1 MSKSILQTE
10 KKCYVTGAE
19 YNLDLHHCMTGIA
32 NRKLAD
38 KWGLV
43 VWLRHDIHM
52 NLHDRDKELEIRLKQ
67 DAQRAFEKLY
77 GHDKWMSVFK
87 KNYL

>member
-10 KKCYVTGAE
+10 KKCYITGAE
-19 YNLDLHHCMTGIA
+19 YNLDLHHVLGGVA
-32 NRKLAD
+32 NRKISD

-43 VWLRHDIHM
+43 VWLRHDVHM
-52 NLHDRDKELEIRLKQ
+52 DLHDRNKELEIQLKK
-67 DAQRAFEKLY
+67 DAQKAFEKLY
-77 GHDKWMSVFK
+77 SHEKWMELFR

>member
-19 YNLDLHHCMTGIA
+19 HNLDLHHCMTGVA

-38 KWGLV
+38 KWGLT

-77 GHDKWMSVFK
+77 GHDKWMSIFR
-87 KNYL
+87 KNYI

>member
-77 GHDKWMSVFK
+77 GHDKWMSLFRK
-87 KNYL
+87 SYI